1 MARVALTLTTT
12 SRAGVVGTY
21 AAFNTGD
28 GNYFVNNQ
36 NTVLHVKNADAA
48 DKVVHI
54 ISQKTEDG
62 KPIKDQVCT
71 VTAGTEEFIGPFSNA
86 LYGTGGQVYVDC
98 YSAAGITF
106 DDVTDVA
113 SGTKDTTSTTV
124 AAIVIGSL

>member
-1 MARVALTLTTT
+1 MARVVLALTTT

-36 NTVLHVKNADAA
+36 NTILHVKNADAA
-48 DKVVHI
+48 DKFVHI
-54 ISQKTEDG
+54 TTQDTEDG
-62 KPIKDQVCT
+62 KPIKDQVCV

-86 LYGTGGQVYVDC
+86 LYGIGGSVYVDC

-106 DDVTDVA
+106 DDTTDVA

-124 AAIVIGSL
+124 AAILIGSL